1 MEKNLLIFI
10 SIVLLNSAPSYADK
24 ESELPALPTS
34 FEVQVEEKSGSDSS
48 KSLWQKFKEYLGFG
62 EEKKIEEKQPDIQSA
77 VRKKEDTEH
86 AQSESINDEQV
97 ISNKENYDTISDNIP
112 PIGSTDEGPMNVKL
126 PEYEKE
132 ADVPDQ
138 IKLPDGFGEDVIKNP
153 DSSTSSNEPTQGI
166 TNLGENTRKNN
177 APVASK
183 IPDHQAEEKNEAA
196 KETIEPKTEE
206 LTIPQLPE
214 AGEVK
219 EEAAF
224 KNDAA
229 KETIEPKT
237 EELTIPQLP
246 EAGEVKEKAA
256 FKNDAA
262 KETIEPKT
270 EELIIPQLPEAGEV
284 KEEAA
289 FKNDAAKETVE
300 PKTEEL
306 TIPPLVETSEG
317 KEKTAFK
324 NDVTKETTEPKIEEM
339 PTAQEEPVV
348 KLELPAD
355 KPAGESTP
363 NPSNIIVPEYAD
375 AASQPN
381 EEEVAISKYKKS
393 LETKSSKPVVV
404 PKLSESELSLENKS
418 KQVDLKA
425 SDLEAFDTNQLKF
438 VNNES
443 QVLILPNDDIVLGIL
458 VDEAKLDQM
467 DFRLYVDK
475 FWENYNRLKREPK
488 RLEIEKFIYNYDEL
502 FDTNNSLYEE
512 K

>member
-183 IPDHQAEEKNEAA
+183 IPDHQAEEKNE
-196 KETIEPKTEE
+196 
-206 LTIPQLPE
+206 
-214 AGEVK
+214 
-219 EEAAF
+219 
-224 KNDAA
+224 AA

>member
-206 LTIPQLPE
+206 LT
-214 AGEVK
+214 
-219 EEAAF
+219 
-224 KNDAA
+224 
-229 KETIEPKT
+229 
-237 EELTIPQLP
+237 
-246 EAGEVKEKAA
+246 
-256 FKNDAA
+256 
-262 KETIEPKT
+262 
-270 EELIIPQLPEAGEV
+270 IPQLPEAGEV

>member
-166 TNLGENTRKNN
+166 TNLGENTHKNN

-183 IPDHQAEEKNEAA
+183 IPDHQAEEKNDAA
-196 KETIEPKTEE
+196 KETIEPKTEQ

-237 EELTIPQLP
+237 EELTIP
-246 EAGEVKEKAA
+246 
-256 FKNDAA
+256 
-262 KETIEPKT
+262 
-270 EELIIPQLPEAGEV
+270 
-284 KEEAA
+284 
-289 FKNDAAKETVE
+289 
-300 PKTEEL
+300 
-306 TIPPLVETSEG
+306 PLVETSEG
-317 KEKTAFK
+317 KEKIAFK

-355 KPAGESTP
+355 KPARESIP
-363 NPSNIIVPEYAD
+363 NPSNITVPEYAN

-381 EEEVAISKYKKS
+381 EEEVAISKYKES

>member
-10 SIVLLNSAPSYADK
+10 SIVLLNSVPSYADK

-48 KSLWQKFKEYLGFG
+48 KSFWQKFKEYLGFG

-166 TNLGENTRKNN
+166 TNLDENTHKNN

-183 IPDHQAEEKNEAA
+183 IPDHQAEEKN
-196 KETIEPKTEE
+196 
-206 LTIPQLPE
+206 
-214 AGEVK
+214 
-219 EEAAF
+219 
-224 KNDAA
+224 DAA

-237 EELTIPQLP
+237 EELT
-246 EAGEVKEKAA
+246 
-256 FKNDAA
+256 
-262 KETIEPKT
+262 
-270 EELIIPQLPEAGEV
+270 IPQLPEAGEV

-324 NDVTKETTEPKIEEM
+324 NDVAKETTEPKIEEM

-355 KPAGESTP
+355 KPASESIP
-363 NPSNIIVPEYAD
+363 NPSNITVPEYAN

-381 EEEVAISKYKKS
+381 EEEVAISKYKES

-458 VDEAKLDQM
+458 ITAIKL
-467 DFRLYVDK
+467 RK
-475 FWENYNRLKREPK
+475 THLK
-488 RLEIEKFIYNYDEL
+488 IY
-502 FDTNNSLYEE
+502 F
-512 K
+512 KKI

>member
-62 EEKKIEEKQPDIQSA
+62 EEKKIEGNQPDTPLA

-97 ISNKENYDTISDNIP
+97 ISNKENYDTIPDSIP

-132 ADVPDQ
+132 DDVPDQ

-153 DSSTSSNEPTQGI
+153 E
-166 TNLGENTRKNN
+166 
-177 APVASK
+177 
-183 IPDHQAEEKNEAA
+183 AEEKNVAV
-196 KETIEPKTEE
+196 KDTIEPKTEE
-206 LTIPQLPE
+206 LSIPQLPE

-219 EEAAF
+219 EEASL

-229 KETIEPKT
+229 KETIK
-237 EELTIPQLP
+237 
-246 EAGEVKEKAA
+246 
-256 FKNDAA
+256 
-262 KETIEPKT
+262 
-270 EELIIPQLPEAGEV
+270 
-284 KEEAA
+284 
-289 FKNDAAKETVE
+289 

-306 TIPPLVETSEG
+306 TIPPLLETSEV
-317 KEKTAFK
+317 KEKVALK
-324 NDVTKETTEPKIEEM
+324 NDAAKETTKPKIEEM
-339 PTAQEEPVV
+339 PTTQEEPVV

-355 KPAGESTP
+355 KPAGEATP
-363 NPSNIIVPEYAD
+363 NPSNIAVPEYAG

-381 EEEVAISKYKKS
+381 EEEVAISKYKES

-425 SDLEAFDTNQLKF
+425 SDLEAFDTDQLKF
-438 VNNES
+438 VNNEA
-443 QVLILPNDDIVLGIL
+443 QVLILPNDDIVLGTL
-458 VDEAKLDQM
+458 VEEAKLDQI
-467 DFRLYVDK
+467 DFRAYVDK

-502 FDTNNSLYEE
+502 FDTSN
-512 K
+512 